1 MIHRIPRDSK
11 TGCDQMRKFPDFM
24 KNTDNRIDPGS
35 QYSDDIEGYVFES
48 NDGSQITYWTCH
60 KDRRTKG
67 HSHDFDEYLVCVK
80 GGYSVT
86 MAGTT
91 HTLRSED
98 ELHIPKGTIH
108 GGHAKAGTRTIHVFG
123 GKRIN

>member
-1 MIHRIPRDSK
+1 MKKS
-11 TGCDQMRKFPDFM
+11 PDFM
-24 KNTDNRIDPGS
+24 KNTDNRIYPGS
-35 QYSDDIEGYVFES
+35 QYTDDIEGYVFES
-48 NDGSQITYWTCH
+48 NDGSQMAYWTCH
-60 KDRRTKG
+60 KDRRTKEN
-67 HSHDFDEYLVCVK
+67 SHYFDEYLVCVE

-91 HTLRSED
+91 HTLKRGD

-108 GGHAKAGTRTIHVFG
+108 GGHVKAVTRTIHVFG